1 MKIQLGEEPEE
12 MTRRKTEATPA
23 NRSYRW
29 FFYSPLA
36 LFLLLAAATPSRAQ
50 EKPLSSIDL
59 DCRAFAISADGT
71 AACAMF
77 HKLHFQHY
85 EIERDNIWTVTLNG
99 KRKRIVDGE
108 MLVKAD
114 TPFSFM
120 IRRLAYS
127 PDGTKLTVQMTI
139 AQVVDQQGTT
149 HESEL
154 VDLMTSDGKE
164 IPVLGTHTS
173 VIEDAKQANWLAD
186 GDSVAYLVSSDESDL
201 LYHIGVV
208 HPSKGAGDT
217 ILKHNFFTSVAWDA
231 QHNSAI
237 AVERDQQFTGTIK
250 LSRIDLLHTT
260 DQPIATLQ
268 GYLGQLT
275 LSPDADKVAYFRD
288 GDTLEIR
295 SLANPQAVTTV
306 HCAYGTIAWGP
317 DERSILLKRG
327 PEKDAGDIVW
337 LSIPGGDLTPIL
349 YDNIYGGFAV
359 SAPTHTIAVL
369 QPGTDHLLVFPLH

>member
-1 MKIQLGEEPEE
+1 MKTGLTNQPNNMNPHDTEPKFA
-12 MTRRKTEATPA
+12 RRLC
-23 NRSYRW
+23 RSLSYLLV
-29 FFYSPLA
+29 S
-36 LFLLLAAATPSRAQ
+36 LFLLVAAAFPSRAQ
-50 EKPLSSIDL
+50 DKPLSSINL

-71 AACAMF
+71 AACGVF
-77 HKLHFQHY
+77 HRLRFQHY
-85 EIERDNIWTVTLNG
+85 EIERDDIWTVTLDG

-108 MLVKAD
+108 TLVK
-114 TPFSFM
+114 TTSPFSFM

-149 HESEL
+149 NESEL

-164 IPVLGTHTS
+164 IPVFGTHTS
-173 VIEDAKQANWLAD
+173 VIEDGKQANWLAD
-186 GDSVAYLVSSDESDL
+186 GDTVAYLVSSDESDL
-201 LYHIGVV
+201 LYHIGIV
-208 HPSKGAGDT
+208 HPSKGAGQT
-217 ILKHNFFTSVAWDA
+217 ILKDHFFTSVAWDA

-237 AVERDQQFTGTIK
+237 AIERDQQFTGAIK
-250 LSRIDLLHTT
+250 LSRIDLLHAT

-295 SLANPQAVTTV
+295 SLANPQIATTV

-317 DERSILLKRG
+317 DEQRILLKRG
-327 PEKDAGDIVW
+327 PEKDAGDVVW
-337 LSIPGGDLTPIL
+337 LSIPSGDLTPIL
-349 YDNIYGGFAV
+349 YDNIYGGFTV
-359 SAPTHTIAVL
+359 SALTHTIAVIE
-369 QPGTDHLLVFPLH
+369 PGTDHLLVFPLH